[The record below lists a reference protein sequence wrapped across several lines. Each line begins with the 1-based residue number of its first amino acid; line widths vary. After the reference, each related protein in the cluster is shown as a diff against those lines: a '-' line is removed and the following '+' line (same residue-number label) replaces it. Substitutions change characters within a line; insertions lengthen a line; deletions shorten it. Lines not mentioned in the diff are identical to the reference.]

1 MKTLATLLLGC
12 LVFGQGIAQIKYA
25 EYFIDDPL
33 LHGQGHAI
41 SLPGGG
47 GTDIN
52 ISDMLEFGS
61 LNPGTHHLY
70 IRVRSTDGKW
80 STTYT
85 RMFIV
90 PGGSTTQPLDGFDY
104 FFDSIPVN
112 TTATYLKFSTNTGS
126 ITLSDTLRFSSLK
139 PGTHHIY
146 LRTRNT
152 ANIWSETSARM
163 FIVSGGSTTQPL
175 DGIEYYTD
183 SITTGNIPKYKA
195 FKNKL
200 SSINLSDTLQLDP
213 MQNGIHKIFYRLRNT
228 AGIWS
233 TPYEGK
239 FLTLN
244 HGTPAK
250 LEKLNYVIVDT
261 LGNRSTIYNHTLS
274 TKTIMLEA
282 NPLELAVSAG
292 SMLPG
297 KKYYIHLN
305 AATETGKRGMTI
317 IDSLRVEKATGMRK
331 VSENATL
338 GLFPN
343 PVIHEAHIVF
353 NKPMA
358 FPVQVEVFEAT
369 GKMILIA
376 SLQDENHQII
386 NLSDLHDGLYIL
398 KTQDKNGTITILR
411 FIKYVH

>member
-1 MKTLATLLLGC
+1 MKTLAALILGC
-12 LVFGQGIAQIKYA
+12 LVFGQGIAQIQYA

-70 IRVRSTDGKW
+70 IRVRSTNGKW

-104 FFDSIPVN
+104 FFDSIPEN

-126 ITLSDTLRFSSLK
+126 ISLSDTLRFSALK
-139 PGTHHIY
+139 PGTHHIF

-152 ANIWSETSARM
+152 ANIWSETSTRM
-163 FIVSGGSTTQPL
+163 FIVPGGSTTQTL
-175 DGIEYYTD
+175 DGFEYYTD
-183 SITTGNIPKYKA
+183 SITTGNTPKYKA

-200 SSINLSDTLQLDP
+200 STINLSDTLQLDP
-213 MQNGIHKIFYRLRNT
+213 MQNGIHKIFYRLRNS

-244 HGTPAK
+244 YGTPAK

-261 LGNRSTIYNHTLS
+261 LGNRSPFYYHALPS
-274 TKTIMLEA
+274 KTILIEA
-282 NPLELAVSAG
+282 NPLELAVSPG

-331 VSENATL
+331 VSENATV

-343 PVIHEAHIVF
+343 PVINEAHIMF
-353 NKPMA
+353 KKPVV
-358 FPVQVEVFEAT
+358 FPVQVKIFEAT
-369 GKMILIA
+369 GKMMLIV
-376 SLQDENHQII
+376 SLQNENHQII
-386 NLSDLHDGLYIL
+386 DLSGLPDGLFIL
-398 KTQDKNGTITILR
+398 KTQDKNGEIAMLR